1 MDRAS
6 VTCALVCVVRS
17 TYVLKDACSVAEQVA
32 VSFILREFVLATA
45 GYSFVV
51 RLKSPCM

>member
-6 VTCALVCVVRS
+6 VTCALVSFVRS

-32 VSFILREFVLATA
+32 VSFILRGFVLATA

-51 RLKSPCM
+51 RLKSPCV